1 LNLFNLISIGK
12 EMGSSFKVE
21 IDYKHVPR
29 FKPGSTSS
37 KEYLEEEGYVVLR
50 ETLTKAQANKTLSL
64 LWDYLENLNTG
75 IDRNDPATWGDNR
88 WPTSAHGGILPS
100 YGIGH
105 SESQWYLR
113 SVPNVKKGFA
123 KIWDTEELLTSFD
136 GVSLWRPWNLN
147 SKWKTESGQTWFHV
161 DQHPISRPGKQCVQG
176 LVNLLDSLEG
186 VGGNVV
192 VPGSHK
198 LFKDIPIEYKER
210 LDSLPLDIDHFR
222 FPNDDPKLSS
232 KKPIMCHMEPG
243 DMLLWD
249 SRTIHCS
256 NSGAHLPE
264 GTKGLIRAA
273 SLICM
278 MPKEKSNPEVINQR
292 REAVKKVISTTNWSD
307 KFRNADE
314 FPIILE
320 AKDREKYKWPSE
332 PKLRLT
338 KP

>member
-1 LNLFNLISIGK
+1 MKSN
-12 EMGSSFKVE
+12 FKVE
-21 IDYKHVPR
+21 IEYKHVPR
-29 FKPGSTSS
+29 LQPGSSES
-37 KEYLEEEGYVVLR
+37 KKYLEEEGYVVLK
-50 ETLTKAQANKTLSL
+50 ETLSKTEAQKTLDL
-64 LWDYLENLNTG
+64 LWDYLEDLDTG
-75 IDRNDPATWGDNR
+75 IERHNPSTWDDSR

-105 SESQWYLR
+105 SKSQWYLR
-113 SVPNVKKGFA
+113 SIPNVKKAFA
-123 KIWDTEELLTSFD
+123 KIWGTQELLTSFD
-136 GVSLWRPWNLN
+136 GVSLWRPWNIN
-147 SKWKTESGQTWFHV
+147 PAWKTETGQSWFHI

-176 LVNLLDSLEG
+176 LVNLLPTSEEI
-186 VGGNVV
+186 GGNVMI
-192 VPGSHK
+192 PGSHNY
-198 LFKDIPIEYKER
+198 FEDIPKEYEER
-210 LDSLPLDIDHFR
+210 LSRLPLGIDHFR

-256 NSGAHLPE
+256 NSGTNLPE

-314 FPIILE
+314 FPIILD
-320 AKDREKYKWPSE
+320 AKDRDKYKWPSE
-332 PKLRLT
+332 PKLSGYQKDLVG
-338 KP
+338 